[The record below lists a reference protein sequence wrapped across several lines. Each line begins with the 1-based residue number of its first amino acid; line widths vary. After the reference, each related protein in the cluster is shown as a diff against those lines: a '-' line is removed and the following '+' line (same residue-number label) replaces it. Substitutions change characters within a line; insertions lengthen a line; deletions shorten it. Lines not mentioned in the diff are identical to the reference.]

1 MNSTE
6 RYIAE
11 HEKVFS
17 LQRKVSKSR
26 EQRKL
31 VGWSI
36 SGLIKYHT
44 RSIRRALIAYPREL
58 YLAKPF
64 LKKTWSLRGTAN
76 GQRALVIGNGPS
88 QGYLSLEQLDAFK
101 TSGGETFCI
110 NYWPQNDRLSKH
122 VPSWMIFS
130 DPKTFNK
137 DSANA
142 QVLIQYIRDNP
153 SIKLSVPVS
162 IMQTLS
168 SLDLPNEIYC
178 FMDTELSVW
187 KNINPIFP
195 RGYKSMTLYKALAW
209 AVHMSFAD
217 IGVIGMDNT
226 YPRNLYNDPNNHIC
240 SIETHAGVD
249 DYLIDQSLMYECV
262 AARIDGLVTLFSH
275 LDYFPKNIVFN
286 LDQFSLIDSFEKIDI
301 ERFMKQQLS
310 KGRKYCAL
318 KSI

>member
-17 LQRKVSKSR
+17 LQRKVSKSPK
-26 EQRKL
+26 QRKL

-178 FMDTELSVW
+178 FIDTELSIC
-187 KNINPIFP
+187 KNINPMFP
-195 RGYKSMTLYKALAW
+195 RGYLSMTLYKALAW
-209 AVHMSFAD
+209 SLHLGFSEV
-217 IGVIGMDNT
+217 GVIGMDNT
-226 YPRNLYNDPNNHIC
+226 YPRNIYNDKDNHLCIM
-240 SIETHAGVD
+240 ETHAGAS
-249 DYLIDQSLMYECV
+249 DYLVDSSELYPNV
-262 AARIDGLVTLFSH
+262 ASYLDELVRLFDH
-275 LDYFPKNIVFN
+275 LDCFPHKEIKN
-286 LDQFSLIDSFEKIDI
+286 LDSYSLTDRFEKAKTID
-301 ERFMKQQLS
+301 FFAGKTF
-310 KGRKYCAL
+310 
-318 KSI
+318 